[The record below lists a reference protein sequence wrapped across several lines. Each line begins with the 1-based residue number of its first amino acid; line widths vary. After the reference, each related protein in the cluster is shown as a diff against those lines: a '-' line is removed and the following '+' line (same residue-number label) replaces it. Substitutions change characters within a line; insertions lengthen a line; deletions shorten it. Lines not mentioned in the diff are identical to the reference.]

1 MKRIAVVT
9 SGGDAPGMNAAV
21 RAGRSGVVIGLVE
34 GQLAEIPLEDALAPS
49 NKVTAEM
56 LALADALAR

>member
-9 SGGDAPGMNAAV
+9 SGGDAPGMNAA
-21 RAGRSGVVIGLVE
+21 GCSGVVVGLVE
-34 GQLAEIPLEDALAPS
+34 GQLTEIPLEDALAPC

-56 LALADALAR
+56 LSLADVLAR